1 MIILQIIL
9 KNQKLIEQ
17 IIKELSVIN
26 ESLFIKEIIE
36 IYNKLMQIV
45 INYLFIELLPLIFAY
60 LYKKENELENIL
72 TKLTKIL
79 IQIGSN
85 KINNN
90 IKDNI
95 DKKINESS
103 YKIFITNLFSIC
115 EYQSKQEILDIINK
129 SKLKNIKEE
138 EFIKKFIQFK
148 IKLTTLLITKL
159 NENLKEYKDDF
170 ENKKE
175 EIIFLLNKINSLEVF
190 PELVEMKDNNFN
202 DNENNKEKNIKRK
215 IHIFY
220 LYQNIIKIHIFYL
233 YQNIIELLSVENKDM
248 HILIKDIMIKA
259 FDIIKIKIPSL
270 PKYFSDDK

>member
-1 MIILQIIL
+1 M
-9 KNQKLIEQ
+9 
-17 IIKELSVIN
+17 
-26 ESLFIKEIIE
+26 
-36 IYNKLMQIV
+36 
-45 INYLFIELLPLIFAY
+45 
-60 LYKKENELENIL
+60 
-72 TKLTKIL
+72 

-220 LYQNIIKIHIFYL
+220 LYQNII
-233 YQNIIELLSVENKDM
+233 ELLSVENKDM

-259 FDIIKIKIPSL
+259 NSF
-270 PKYFSDDK
+270 FT